1 MSHYSVAVF
10 TKPGGLDI
18 EVLLEK
24 YYEGMEVEPYILYS
38 KDHPDYLEN
47 KKYWDENMI
56 DEEGNLLSTYNPKS
70 KWDWYEIGGR
80 FSDMIKLKNGEYV
93 GEAKVKDID
102 FSPDLKTYNDAI
114 RFWEIA
120 VEDAPLM
127 NGEEKPFIYYKKE
140 YYLERYKNKEN
151 YAKRCTEWGTYAVV
165 TPDGVWHEPGQMGW
179 WGISTA
185 SPEDEAGWD
194 EHFYERF
201 IETADPEW
209 TLTIVDCHI

>member
-80 FSDMIKLKNGEYV
+80 FSDMIKLKNG
-93 GEAKVKDID
+93 D
-102 FSPDLKTYNDAI
+102 
-114 RFWEIA
+114 
-120 VEDAPLM
+120 
-127 NGEEKPFIYYKKE
+127 
-140 YYLERYKNKEN
+140 
-151 YAKRCTEWGTYAVV
+151 
-165 TPDGVWHEPGQMGW
+165 
-179 WGISTA
+179 
-185 SPEDEAGWD
+185 
-194 EHFYERF
+194 
-201 IETADPEW
+201 
-209 TLTIVDCHI
+209 